1 LSGGIGG
8 VWFRWEKARN
18 RQSGSPR
25 IAQMEEVLI
34 GGVAMSLRDDVPQIV
49 ICKRLLLTELKGSEL

>member
-25 IAQMEEVLI
+25 IAQMKEVLI
-34 GGVAMSLRDDVPQIV
+34 GEVVMSLTFV
-49 ICKRLLLTELKGSEL
+49 KLLFVKGSEL